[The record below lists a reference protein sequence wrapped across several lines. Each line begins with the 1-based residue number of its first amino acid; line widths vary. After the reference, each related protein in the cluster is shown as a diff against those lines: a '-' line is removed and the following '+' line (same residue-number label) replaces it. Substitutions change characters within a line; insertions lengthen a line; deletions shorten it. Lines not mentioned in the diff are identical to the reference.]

1 MKLGLRI
8 FGCYL
13 LIFLFC
19 FSYPIFWVSNNIR
32 TRYLEGIEDPLV
44 DQANILAEIVGEKM
58 SAGEFEP
65 AEFWEIFQRVY
76 ARELKSRIYSI
87 KKDRVDLFIYITD
100 ANGKVIFDSHNP
112 DNIGRDFNK
121 WRDVQFT
128 LNNQYGARTTLEN
141 PRDDSASIL
150 YVGAPIIIDHKITG
164 VLTVAKPTTNI
175 NSFIRAAKPRFI
187 GVVVMAILAVIV
199 LSYLAAYW
207 MVRPIKSLTNYAET
221 IRVGQRPPLPP
232 LGRTEIGDLGRAL
245 KRMQIALEG
254 KAYIEQ
260 YVQKLTHE
268 VKSPLSAIRGAAEL
282 LEEEV
287 PADRRERFLTNIRTE
302 ANRIQTIVDR
312 MLELAALESRHQ
324 PAKNELIPL
333 QPLVNTVVE
342 SKTPL
347 LTQKQLSYEISIADK
362 SNLQGDPFLLHQALA
377 NLIQNAI
384 DFSTPGGKIRIYNRL
399 DPKKIALVV
408 EDNGA
413 GIPPYAQKKIFD
425 KFFSLQRPSGGR
437 KSTGLGL
444 NLVKEVAQLHGGD
457 IYLENI
463 HPKGVRA
470 TLLLLNKS

>member
-19 FSYPIFWVSNNIR
+19 FSYPIFWVLDNIR

-44 DQANILAEIVGEKM
+44 DQANILAEVVGEKM
-58 SAGEFEP
+58 STGEFKP

-100 ANGKVIFDSHNP
+100 ANGNVIFDSHDP

-128 LNNQYGARTTLEN
+128 LNGRYGARTTLEN
-141 PRDDSASIL
+141 PRDDRSSIL
-150 YVGAPIIIDHKITG
+150 YVGAPIIVRNNIAG

-187 GVVVMAILAVIV
+187 GVVGMAILAVIV

-207 MVRPIKSLTNYAET
+207 MVRPIKSLTTYAET
-221 IRVGQRPPLPP
+221 IRVGQRHPWPP

-254 KAYIEQ
+254 KVYIEQ

-312 MLELAALESRHQ
+312 MLELAALESRQQ
-324 PAKNELIPL
+324 PIKRELISLPS
-333 QPLVNTVVE
+333 LVNTVVE
-342 SKTPL
+342 SKSPL
-347 LTQKQLSYEISIADK
+347 FTEKP
-362 SNLQGDPFLLHQALA
+362 NLQGDPFLLHQALA

-384 DFSTPGGKIRIYNRL
+384 DFSTPGGKIRIYSRL
-399 DPKKIALVV
+399 DPKKVALVV

-413 GIPPYAQKKIFD
+413 GIPKYAQKKIFD
-425 KFFSLQRPSGGR
+425 KFFSLQRPAGGR

-444 NLVKEVAQLHGGD
+444 NLAKEVAQLHGGD

-470 TLLLLNKS
+470 TLLLLNKPQVA